1 MGRTAAYVV
10 VAEDRAGMRF
20 VEQYLRSIG
29 VDSRAIR
36 SRYSPPG
43 RGSGKQWVTTTY
55 PAEVRGFREKKNH
68 VWKVLLVVTDADEL
82 SVAERVGQLARSL
95 ADAGSAPRADEERI
109 ALVIPKW
116 EIETWA
122 EHLLTGAPV
131 TEDAKMGW
139 PVARSGRD
147 SHAAGGKLLG
157 HRGAP
162 KPSPGCCPP
171 SLEASDV
178 ELARVRR

>member
-10 VAEDRAGMRF
+10 LAEDRAGMRF

-36 SRYSPPG
+36 SLHAPPG

-82 SVAERVGQLARSL
+82 RTRERADELASAL
-95 ADAGSAPRADEERI
+95 AGAGLAPRADEERI

-131 TEDAKMGW
+131 TEDHKSGW
-139 PVARSGRD
+139 PVARSERD
-147 SHAAGGKLLG
+147 CHAAGGKLDG
-157 HRGAP
+157 HRGTP
-162 KPSPGCCPP
+162 KPPPECCPA
-171 SLEASDV
+171 SLEASDA
-178 ELARVRR
+178 ELARARR